1 MIVILFIIILAV
13 LILSHELG
21 HFLVAKIS
29 GIRVDEFAFGF
40 PPRLFSF
47 KKGETRYSFNA
58 LPLGGYVKIHGEEGD
73 DGDDPRSFASK
84 KIYIRIAVIAAGV
97 FFNLVLAWILLSGTF
112 MLGMPTSVEDFPEE
126 SVRDAYITIIEVQ
139 KGTPAE
145 KAGLREGDQLLD
157 FNATKDLQKFIDE
170 NKGKEINLRYKRGK
184 EINSILVMPSVNP
197 DEGKGALGIA
207 MDKIGLLKLPWY
219 KSIWEG
225 LKRTIGLT
233 ALVAKLIFEF
243 IADAF
248 NGEPIIDKIS
258 GPVGIFKAT
267 GNFATLG
274 FTYILGFIALFSI
287 NLAIINIL
295 PFPALDGGRIL
306 FLLIELV
313 KGSPVNY
320 RFSSMA
326 HTIGLVLLL
335 VLLAFITYN
344 DILKLI

>member
-1 MIVILFIIILAV
+1 MTIILFIIVLAI

-73 DGDDPRSFASK
+73 EENDPRSFASK
-84 KIYIRIAVIAAGV
+84 KIYIRAAVIFAGV

-112 MLGMPTSVEDFPEE
+112 MLGMPTSVEDFPEGT
-126 SVRDAYITIIEVQ
+126 VKDAYVTVIEVQ

-145 KAGLREGDQLLD
+145 KAGLRVGDQLLD
-157 FNATKDLQKFIDE
+157 FNTTKDLQKFINE
-170 NKGKEINLRYKRGK
+170 NKGKEINLKYKRGK
-184 EINSILVMPSVNP
+184 EANSILITPSENP
-197 DEGKGALGIA
+197 EQDKGALGIA

-287 NLAIINIL
+287 NLAVINIL

-306 FLLIELV
+306 FLLIELI
-313 KGSPVNY
+313 KGSPVNH
-320 RFSSMA
+320 RFSNMV

-335 VLLAFITYN
+335 VLLAFITYH
-344 DILKLI
+344 DILKFI

>member
-1 MIVILFIIILAV
+1 MIIILFIIILAV

-58 LPLGGYVKIHGEEGD
+58 LPVGGYVKIHGEEGD
-73 DGDDPRSFASK
+73 EENDPCSFASK

-97 FFNLVLAWILLSGTF
+97 FFNLVLAWVLLSSTF

-126 SVRDAYITIIEVQ
+126 SIKDAYVTIIEVQ

-157 FNATKDLQKFIDE
+157 FNTTKDFQKFIDE
-170 NKGKEINLRYKRGK
+170 NKGKEINLRYKRGG
-184 EINSILVMPSVNP
+184 EINSILITPSENP
-197 DEGKGALGIA
+197 EQGKGALGIA

-219 KSIWEG
+219 ESLWEG
-225 LKRTIGLT
+225 LKRTISLT
-233 ALVAKLIFEF
+233 ALVAKLIYKF

-248 NGEPIIDKIS
+248 GGESVIDKIS
-258 GPVGIFKAT
+258 GPVGIFRAT
-267 GNFATLG
+267 GNFAVMG
-274 FTYILGFIALFSI
+274 FTYILGFVAIFSI
-287 NLAIINIL
+287 NLAVINIL

-306 FLLIELV
+306 FLFIELI
-313 KGSPVNY
+313 KGSPVNH
-320 RFSSMA
+320 RFSSLV
-326 HTIGLVLLL
+326 HSIGLVIFF
-335 VLLAFITYN
+335 VLLAFITYH
-344 DILKLI
+344 DIIKLI